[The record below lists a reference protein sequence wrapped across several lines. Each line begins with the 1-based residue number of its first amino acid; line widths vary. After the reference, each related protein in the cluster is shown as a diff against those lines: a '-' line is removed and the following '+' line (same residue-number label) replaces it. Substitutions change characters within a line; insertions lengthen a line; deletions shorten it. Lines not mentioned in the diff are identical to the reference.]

1 MFPSE
6 VLSTQTTNELIGLK
20 DDLGI
25 PEAQESQGNLNWD
38 ETTQAAMPGQSNAEK
53 ATEL

>member
-25 PEAQESQGNLNWD
+25 PEAQESEGNLNGD
-38 ETTQAAMPGQSNAEK
+38 EITGPPGQSNAEK